1 MSTHGAIRQFERSW
15 SEENLFQIQTR
26 EKISDLEANLELC
39 KTEREEREAKMKELE
54 KKLEN
59 KANLIEKFHIQVYDL
74 QRETKILQKRLDRKG
89 KRAAKPKKAI
99 AKNKQFK
106 ATKFVDPNEDKEKAK
121 REEWEKESN
130 IALQF
135 LHKEADSTKKKRE
148 SHEDVNENK
157 HEHDDHDHDDDDDI
171 VFDLESVAKIFPN
184 MPISEV
190 LRVEKNFVSAD
201 ANNSGLIEEDEMLN
215 VIDIAKLDMN
225 HVKKILKEE
234 KLDLDEGI
242 DFIGCLKLFDR
253 LRLESLS
260 HQASSHHSSTSTTKN
275 QHADTTTSSKD
286 FPTKGSPT
294 PQGVGS
300 KSQAMESK
308 VCVIQ

>member
-135 LHKEADSTKKKRE
+135 LHKVSSFA
-148 SHEDVNENK
+148 
-157 HEHDDHDHDDDDDI
+157 
-171 VFDLESVAKIFPN
+171 
-184 MPISEV
+184 
-190 LRVEKNFVSAD
+190 LRNLYF
-201 ANNSGLIEEDEMLN
+201 
-215 VIDIAKLDMN
+215 
-225 HVKKILKEE
+225 
-234 KLDLDEGI
+234 
-242 DFIGCLKLFDR
+242 
-253 LRLESLS
+253 
-260 HQASSHHSSTSTTKN
+260 HS
-275 QHADTTTSSKD
+275 
-286 FPTKGSPT
+286 
-294 PQGVGS
+294 
-300 KSQAMESK
+300 
-308 VCVIQ
+308 IQFYCFHSCSCEF